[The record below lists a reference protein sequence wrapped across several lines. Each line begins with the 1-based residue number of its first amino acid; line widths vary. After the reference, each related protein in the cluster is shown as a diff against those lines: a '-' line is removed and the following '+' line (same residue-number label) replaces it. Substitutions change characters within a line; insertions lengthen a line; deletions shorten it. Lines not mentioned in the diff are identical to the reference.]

1 MIRKA
6 SIDEEGRVFHQLSRN
21 AFALDIAEGDLDE
34 VQIRCDN
41 KLSRYTAVS
50 KSEWHIPSSWGQC
63 SVYVS
68 GSPGAQFEVVEV
80 GDYIGEI

>member
-41 KLSRYTAVS
+41 KLSRYDLFLLNVQKVLLLEFHILS
-50 KSEWHIPSSWGQC
+50 KHMDIL
-63 SVYVS
+63 
-68 GSPGAQFEVVEV
+68 
-80 GDYIGEI
+80 